1 MASTPPRPD
10 PRESDLAI
18 RRPTTDDRS
27 SSGSPSLDRLPIRID
42 GEIRLLPLG
51 EVLYCYAD
59 GERTVVVT
67 RQGELRSHLCLT
79 RLAERLAPW
88 RFFRCHRAYLVN
100 LDFVRSV
107 IPWTRN
113 AYSLALEGQREVPLS
128 KHRVKEL
135 RELLKW

>member
-1 MASTPPRPD
+1 M
-10 PRESDLAI
+10 
-18 RRPTTDDRS
+18 
-27 SSGSPSLDRLPIRID
+27 
-42 GEIRLLPLG
+42 G
-51 EVLYCYAD
+51 EVIYCYAD

-67 RQGELRSHLCLT
+67 RQGELRSHLCLA
-79 RLAERLAPW
+79 RLAERLEPW

-100 LDFVRSV
+100 LGFVRSI

-113 AYSLALEGQREVPLS
+113 AYSLTLEGQREVPLS